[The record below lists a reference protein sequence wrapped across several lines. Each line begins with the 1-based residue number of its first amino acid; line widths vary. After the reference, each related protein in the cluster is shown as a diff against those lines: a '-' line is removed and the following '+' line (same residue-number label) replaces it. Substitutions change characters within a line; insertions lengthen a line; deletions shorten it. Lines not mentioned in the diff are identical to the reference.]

1 MKSLH
6 LSIEESLKKLRTS
19 YIDILYVHW
28 VRVVYNNTV
37 YVFTPLWQWDYQT
50 SVEEVMNGLH
60 GLVMAGKVFYLVS
73 HTPSYLR
80 LHPLNAIPLAQG
92 ISDAPA
98 WIVSRANQYARDHG
112 KTPFSIYQGQW
123 NVMMRDLEREVIP
136 MARAEGM
143 ALAPWNVL
151 GAGKIRSD
159 AQERARHMSGEKG
172 EPRVLSIAAL
182 TTCADA

>member
-1 MKSLH
+1 
-6 LSIEESLKKLRTS
+6 
-19 YIDILYVHW
+19 
-28 VRVVYNNTV
+28 
-37 YVFTPLWQWDYQT
+37 
-50 SVEEVMNGLH
+50 MNGLH

-73 HTPSYLR
+73 HTPSYLC

-159 AQERARHMSGEKG
+159 AEEARRRETGENGRAWHGPWERTEDEKK
-172 EPRVLSIAAL
+172 VCAAL
-182 TTCADA
+182 EKVAEEVGAKSIGAGEHAFGGCALWRRPC